1 MATADTRA
9 AELLLEA
16 QTAAQAHSPGDREF
30 DTATRLA
37 FQVGWLE
44 HQVRKLCMEL
54 EHAGAFDLGANDD
67 RSTEWADEQERDCDA
82 EDRRRE
88 ARNFARESGA
98 GRELGVRL

>member
-16 QTAAQAHSPGDREF
+16 QTAAQAHSPGDR
-30 DTATRLA
+30 DMDHAARLA

-54 EHAGAFDLGANDD
+54 EHAGAFDTVEHRDEPD
-67 RSTEWADEQERDCDA
+67 REAEREADEW
-82 EDRRRE
+82 RRE
-88 ARNFARESGA
+88 ARNFARETGA
-98 GRELGVRL
+98 ARELGGRL